1 MAASCDSKLSCRREH
16 VDELLDRL
24 STQFLEMVPIRKMKW
39 KDEETAVLV
48 ATAQLQ
54 QRVLQATVLHPVCR
68 LHPPALSYRT
78 TFMKQLVHKLEQLG
92 AEVCDEV
99 YETYTD
105 LLMQREDEE
114 DMLCYKNYT
123 LPWGEKVSLQES
135 VNLVSQGTTGLSTW
149 QAAQHLA
156 EWVLENPDILREKQ
170 VVELGC
176 GLGLTGVVVCR
187 ACSIQSYT
195 FTDCHAQVLFL
206 LAKNI
211 ERNLALPCADNRLA
225 SGAENGCA
233 RERKMMRKIK
243 RQLSLTSDKTDG
255 AAASASDRISNHD
268 VGDTEVEVMTSPTK
282 SITTDLEEKPEED
295 EDVSVSEDIGNVAG
309 VRLEVSAAHWD
320 LDETGQI
327 ATLRADPSIRIC
339 YLNWEQ
345 CQDRVAEQ
353 LEADVI
359 LGADVV
365 YDPSIIPSLVCLL
378 RQLLEPGPGKPN
390 KKAFIASTVRNEDTR
405 DAFLIALSSEGL
417 SYSVVEGPQEVY
429 FHYERMVP
437 IEILEITAP

>member
-1 MAASCDSKLSCRREH
+1 MA
-16 VDELLDRL
+16 
-24 STQFLEMVPIRKMKW
+24 
-39 KDEETAVLV
+39 
-48 ATAQLQ
+48 
-54 QRVLQATVLHPVCR
+54 
-68 LHPPALSYRT
+68 
-78 TFMKQLVHKLEQLG
+78 
-92 AEVCDEV
+92 
-99 YETYTD
+99 
-105 LLMQREDEE
+105 
-114 DMLCYKNYT
+114 
-123 LPWGEKVSLQES
+123 
-135 VNLVSQGTTGLSTW
+135 
-149 QAAQHLA
+149 
-156 EWVLENPDILREKQ
+156 
-170 VVELGC
+170 
-176 GLGLTGVVVCR
+176 
-187 ACSIQSYT
+187 
-195 FTDCHAQVLFL
+195 
-206 LAKNI
+206 AKNI

-243 RQLSLTSDKTDG
+243 RQLSLTSDKTD
-255 AAASASDRISNHD
+255 
-268 VGDTEVEVMTSPTK
+268 
-282 SITTDLEEKPEED
+282 DLEEKPEED

-359 LGADVV
+359 LGA
-365 YDPSIIPSLVCLL
+365 
-378 RQLLEPGPGKPN
+378 G
-390 KKAFIASTVRNEDTR
+390 
-405 DAFLIALSSEGL
+405 SEGL